1 MGQGRADG
9 RDTGPQQL
17 CLPCA
22 GPFRKSVSSCQR
34 LVSGTSCRRRSW
46 GAGASQSRQRR
57 APGRPVEL
65 LVDWARLS
73 GSQPVAQGE
82 VQAEPSRLGRGGG
95 QQEPQLWGSS
105 VSDPQGGCGDS
116 LPTAATMGLTELLT
130 AQERPLAHVD
140 GGASEGPGPLSPP
153 VGRLPSPQ
161 ALRSSAPRIPPV
173 LRVSGCDVPPWDSA
187 SRRNP
192 GGQSGLLQSHP
203 VFHSSLGQP
212 HRSATC
218 VRTCDCFRVINK
230 DSFL

>member
-57 APGRPVEL
+57 APGPPVEL

-105 VSDPQGGCGDS
+105 VSDPPGGCGDS

-153 VGRLPSPQ
+153 VGHLPSPQ
-161 ALRSSAPRIPPV
+161 ALRSSSPRIPPV
-173 LRVSGCDVPPWDSA
+173 LRVSCFGVRCPSLGLRLTEE
-187 SRRNP
+187 SRRTVWP
-192 GGQSGLLQSHP
+192 SAK
-203 VFHSSLGQP
+203 SSCLSQFI
-212 HRSATC
+212 RST
-218 VRTCDCFRVINK
+218 TQECDLRA
-230 DSFL
+230 DL